1 MPFILTMATGLLADD
16 AIPSGVIMA
25 AGEILDILGI

>member
-25 AGEILDILGI
+25 GEILDILGI